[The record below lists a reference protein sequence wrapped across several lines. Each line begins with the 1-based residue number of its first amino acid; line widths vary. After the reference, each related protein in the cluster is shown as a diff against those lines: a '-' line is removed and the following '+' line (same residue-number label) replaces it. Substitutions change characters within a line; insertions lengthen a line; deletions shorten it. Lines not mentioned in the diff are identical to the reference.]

1 MFKEKCA
8 GAKQSPINITTA
20 SVKETNISILGP
32 LKLENDWKP
41 NTGKPTFTLLNK
53 NGKTVQLNIKID
65 AGQEIKTK
73 QHGKIW
79 STNSDRQISVNFLI
93 VTDISSP
100 HSNFRSKFNFS
111 LTLITQIKN

>member
-1 MFKEKCA
+1 MIREKCA
-8 GAKQSPINITTA
+8 GARQSPINITTA

-32 LKLENDWKP
+32 LKLENDWKS

-53 NGKTVQLNIKID
+53 NGKTVQLNIKTD

-79 STNSDRQISVNFLI
+79 SMNSDRQISVNFLI
-93 VTDISSP
+93 VTGYIFTTFQFSFKIQFLFDIDNP
-100 HSNFRSKFNFS
+100 N
-111 LTLITQIKN
+111 